1 MPDDVKQLKAELTAR
16 NAENAG
22 LKAENRKLE
31 ERLAMI
37 ETSHKEYISKFGAW
51 PKPYEYR
58 DDECRPVGPHGTCGL
73 CGWEFDS
80 GRRPGDKQKEPH
92 PV

>member
-1 MPDDVKQLKAELTAR
+1 MPDDVRQIKAELAARAAEVTA
-16 NAENAG
+16 
-22 LKAENRKLE
+22 LKVENRKLE

-37 ETSHKEYISKFGAW
+37 ETSHKEYVSKFGAL

-58 DDECRPVGPHGTCGL
+58 EDECRPVGPHGTCEL
-73 CGWEFDS
+73 CGWEWDL
-80 GRRPGDKQKEPH
+80 GRRPSDKNKEPH